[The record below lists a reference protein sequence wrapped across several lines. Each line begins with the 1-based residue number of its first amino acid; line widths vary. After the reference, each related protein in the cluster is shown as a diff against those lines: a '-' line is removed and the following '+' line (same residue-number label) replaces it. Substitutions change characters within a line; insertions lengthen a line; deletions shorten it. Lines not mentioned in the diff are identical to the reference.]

1 MRISKSILLRK
12 WSRNAFDVEDNA
24 YETLVLDY
32 NRKLDVFVS
41 EVPLLNLM
49 WKKKTLHHTQKM
61 Q

>member
-1 MRISKSILLRK
+1 LLRK

-41 EVPLLNLM
+41 EVPLLELM
-49 WKKKTLHHTQKM
+49 WKKKTPQHT
-61 Q
+61 

>member
-1 MRISKSILLRK
+1 MLRK

-24 YETLVLDY
+24 YETLVFDY

-41 EVPLLNLM
+41 EVPLLELM
-49 WKKKTLHHTQKM
+49 WKKKTPHHTQKM

>member
-24 YETLVLDY
+24 YETLVFDY

-41 EVPLLNLM
+41 EVPLLELM
-49 WKKKTLHHTQKM
+49 WKKKTPQHT
-61 Q
+61 